1 MTGGVTRVGGLPGLL
16 GRVTLSARGTIC
28 HVNVRKSDNLPSRGG
43 AHITTRSIELSN
55 SETRVKQTF

>member
-16 GRVTLSARGTIC
+16 GRVTLSAGGTIC
-28 HVNVRKSDNLPSRGG
+28 HVNVRKSDNLPSRGY
-43 AHITTRSIELSN
+43 ITTRSNELSN